1 MGSVVS
7 NLGEHSNM
15 RIAFFL
21 IVVATISFTSA
32 RPKRRNDELMFN
44 PSMVRQDGPLN
55 MEALNMLHADAV
67 KYGQGAKNNK
77 WFEAVDAKT
86 LDGMITQMNTMNRWF
101 AKVVKY
107 WDDFTSGGDGAKVLA
122 EQGKGINEDEP
133 VDGDV
138 GGDDEPAADGKEP
151 GADGEPTDGDGETTD
166 GDGESTDGDEEP
178 TDGDGEAKD
187 GDGEATDGEKDPDA
201 GGDGEADAGG
211 DKKEGGEGGEEPAET
226 DEKPAADGDEEPAED
241 KEGGDD
247 TKVDN
252 KDADAR
258 KRRMKKRRM
267 KKRF

>member
-1 MGSVVS
+1 MGTV
-7 NLGEHSNM
+7 GRRM
-15 RIAFFL
+15 GTKMI
-21 IVVATISFTSA
+21 FTSFSSSFFSFA
-32 RPKRRNDELMFN
+32 ATHAFPSGPLSFN

-67 KYGQGAKNNK
+67 KFGAGAKDNK

-86 LDGMITQMNTMNRWF
+86 LDGMITEMNTMNRWF

-133 VDGDV
+133 VDSDV

-151 GADGEPTDGDGETTD
+151 AADGDGEPAADGDGEPTDGEDKAADGEDDPAAD
-166 GDGESTDGDEEP
+166 G
-178 TDGDGEAKD
+178 
-187 GDGEATDGEKDPDA
+187 
-201 GGDGEADAGG
+201 
-211 DKKEGGEGGEEPAET
+211 
-226 DEKPAADGDEEPAED
+226 DEKPAADGDEEPADGGED

-247 TKVDN
+247 AKTDDKE
-252 KDADAR
+252 ADAR

-267 KKRF
+267 RKRL

>member
-1 MGSVVS
+1 MGV
-7 NLGEHSNM
+7 GRRM
-15 RIAFFL
+15 GTKMI
-21 IVVATISFTSA
+21 FTSFSSSFFFFA
-32 RPKRRNDELMFN
+32 ATHAFPSGPLSFN

-67 KYGQGAKNNK
+67 KFGAGAKDNK

-86 LDGMITQMNTMNRWF
+86 LDGMITEMNTMNRWF

-151 GADGEPTDGDGETTD
+151 AADGDGEPAADGDGEPTDGEDKPADGED
-166 GDGESTDGDEEP
+166 
-178 TDGDGEAKD
+178 
-187 GDGEATDGEKDPDA
+187 DPA
-201 GGDGEADAGG
+201 GGDEDPAADG
-211 DKKEGGEGGEEPAET
+211 
-226 DEKPAADGDEEPAED
+226 DEKPAADGDEEPADGGED

-247 TKVDN
+247 AKTDDKE
-252 KDADAR
+252 ADAR
-258 KRRMKKRRM
+258 N
-267 KKRF
+267 

>member
-1 MGSVVS
+1 MGTV
-7 NLGEHSNM
+7 GRRM
-15 RIAFFL
+15 GTKMI
-21 IVVATISFTSA
+21 FTSFSSSFFFFA
-32 RPKRRNDELMFN
+32 ATHAFPSGPLSFN
-44 PSMVRQDGPLN
+44 PSMDGPLN

-67 KYGQGAKNNK
+67 KFGAGAKDNK

-86 LDGMITQMNTMNRWF
+86 LDGMITEMNTMNRWF

-151 GADGEPTDGDGETTD
+151 AADGEPSDGEPTDGEPTDGEPTD
-166 GDGESTDGDEEP
+166 GEDKPAGGDEEP
-178 TDGDGEAKD
+178 A
-187 GDGEATDGEKDPDA
+187 
-201 GGDGEADAGG
+201 AD
-211 DKKEGGEGGEEPAET
+211 GGEDPAADG
-226 DEKPAADGDEEPAED
+226 DEKPAADGDEEPADGGED

-247 TKVDN
+247 AKTDDKE
-252 KDADAR
+252 ADAR

-267 KKRF
+267 RKRL